1 MLTAASALVA
11 ASGRCPQW
19 PGMLGPGICVPL
31 HVPTLDYSH
40 QRNHPAICSGCLLFV
55 QRQASITRP
64 VYAEQHMTLMR
75 ERRHQMVLIIRK
87 SGHIRAVTRCHE
99 DVTTLSCGH

>member
-19 PGMLGPGICVPL
+19 PGMLGPGICAPL

-75 ERRHQMVLIIRK
+75 ERETPN
-87 SGHIRAVTRCHE
+87 GFNN
-99 DVTTLSCGH
+99 